1 MLEVI
6 RVEGGGTN
14 GNVRRYTKVIREEH
28 GQNHKSG
35 EDLCVPSEW
44 NQRLWKLR
52 SLEKEVHGKTKGY
65 GHKQSQVRNI
75 GNGLASLRLRGRVS
89 GSKKTPETQGSE
101 HTGDIMRDGS

>member
-1 MLEVI
+1 MEMSEDTPRLLGRNMVRTI
-6 RVEGGGTN
+6 RVEKTW
-14 GNVRRYTKVIREEH
+14 EEA
-28 GQNHKSG
+28 KCF
-35 EDLCVPSEW
+35 LCVPSEW

-89 GSKKTPETQGSE
+89 VSKKTPETQGSE